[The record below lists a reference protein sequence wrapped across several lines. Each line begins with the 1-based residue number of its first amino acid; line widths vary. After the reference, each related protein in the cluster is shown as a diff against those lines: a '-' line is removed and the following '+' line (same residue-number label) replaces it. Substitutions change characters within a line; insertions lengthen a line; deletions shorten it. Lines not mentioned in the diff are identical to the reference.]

1 MSAKLISPGHTG
13 HVSHGCDMEIIVH
26 SANLIKLS
34 GRSNDVILTSIKKI
48 SIDETII
55 AFPESNI
62 PKLKKW
68 FMNIDLPIYVSTP
81 RVPLRLRLRFLL
93 GRIREFTSGVLY
105 QEPTASPSLE
115 SEFRKIIACESG
127 TISKICFAYASSAD
141 DFEDLRQDALIN
153 IWRGM
158 SHFRGESSRSTWV
171 YRITVNSCLTSL
183 RKQSRHRHESLD
195 NLYGLIECDDDNR
208 EQIEQLHRVID
219 SLGQQERAIIMMW
232 LDEMSYDEI
241 AEAMGLNRNTVAT
254 RLRRIKDK
262 IAELYR
268 KEDIS

>member
-1 MSAKLISPGHTG
+1 MI
-13 HVSHGCDMEIIVH
+13 
-26 SANLIKLS
+26 
-34 GRSNDVILTSIKKI
+34 
-48 SIDETII
+48 
-55 AFPESNI
+55 
-62 PKLKKW
+62 
-68 FMNIDLPIYVSTP
+68 IDLPIYVSTP
-81 RVPLRLRLRFLL
+81 RPPVWLRLRFIFDRL
-93 GRIREFTSGVLY
+93 RRFTAGVLSS
-105 QEPTASPSLE
+105 EPTASPALE
-115 SEFRKIIACESG
+115 SEFRKLIAIESG
-127 TISKICFAYASSAD
+127 TISKICFAYAGSAA

-232 LDEMSYDEI
+232 LDEISYDEI
-241 AEAMGLNRNTVAT
+241 AEAMGMNRNTVAS